1 MTNCVTREVIENI
14 LGGTKPKDLGLYVQ
28 AFTHKSCLKEDP
40 TLESYERLEF
50 IGDSVLGFVITRWLY
65 DNYSNQMEG
74 FLTKARTKLVR
85 GEMLASVG
93 QKLGL
98 QHLVRM
104 DKKGMSMGWHNNT
117 KLLED
122 VTESLIG
129 AVYLDLG
136 LLHAKQFIL
145 RLFSD
150 PQYVDLSTIHYD
162 DNWKDHLMRYTQQH
176 QISLPDYRVVGHDNM
191 IFTVDAYVDGHFLG
205 RGEAKTKKQAEQN
218 AARAFFYPQRNT

>member
-1 MTNCVTREVIENI
+1 MTCVTREVIENI
-14 LGGTKPKDLGLYVQ
+14 LGGTKPKNLGLYVQ

-40 TLESYERLEF
+40 SLESYERLEF

-93 QKLGL
+93 RKLGL

-104 DKKGMSMGWHNNT
+104 DKKGMSMGWQNNM

-145 RLFSD
+145 RLFND
-150 PQYVDLSTIHYD
+150 PQYVDLSVIHYD
-162 DNWKDHLMRYTQQH
+162 DNWKDHLMRYTQQN
-176 QISLPDYRVVGHDNM
+176 QISLPEYRVVGHDNL

-218 AARAFFYPQRNT
+218 AAMAFFYPPT

>member
-1 MTNCVTREVIENI
+1 MSVAVTREVIENI

-50 IGDSVLGFVITRWLY
+50 IGDSVLSFVITRWLY

-93 QKLGL
+93 RKLGL
-98 QHLVRM
+98 QNLVRM
-104 DKKGMSMGWHNNT
+104 DKKGMSMGWQNNV

-136 LLHAKQFIL
+136 LIHAKQFIL
-145 RLFSD
+145 RLFND

-176 QISLPDYRVVGHDNM
+176 QISLPDYRVVGHENM
-191 IFTVDAYVDGHFLG
+191 VFTVDAYVDGHFLG

-218 AARAFFYPQRNT
+218 AARAFFYPDT

>member
-28 AFTHKSCLKEDP
+28 AFTHKSCLKEDH

-104 DKKGMSMGWHNNT
+104 DRKGMSM
-117 KLLED
+117 
-122 VTESLIG
+122 
-129 AVYLDLG
+129 
-136 LLHAKQFIL
+136 
-145 RLFSD
+145 
-150 PQYVDLSTIHYD
+150 
-162 DNWKDHLMRYTQQH
+162 
-176 QISLPDYRVVGHDNM
+176 
-191 IFTVDAYVDGHFLG
+191 
-205 RGEAKTKKQAEQN
+205 
-218 AARAFFYPQRNT
+218 

>member
-1 MTNCVTREVIENI
+1 MTCVTREVIENI

-40 TLESYERLEF
+40 SLESYERLEF

-93 QKLGL
+93 RKLGL

-104 DKKGMSMGWHNNT
+104 DKKGMSMGWQNNT

-145 RLFSD
+145 RLFND
-150 PQYVDLSTIHYD
+150 PQYVDLSVIHYD

-176 QISLPDYRVVGHDNM
+176 QISLPEYRVVGHDNL

-218 AARAFFYPQRNT
+218 AAMAFFYPRNT